1 MASTPVEDHSRDE
14 LDPDA
19 EGAVRAD
26 RLAPLRAAALEP
38 RVDWAVR
45 LRSLFDEVRGGG
57 PARWLAVTVVV
68 LAVGIG
74 VVLYLVRPASSGG
87 SGTDP
92 AASLPFARSTG
103 TTPSGSASTSDTGVA
118 GATPTTPATQ
128 IVVQAAGAVSQPGVY
143 RLAAGARVADL
154 VAAAGGLNP
163 DGDPDRVN
171 LASLLVDGARVY
183 LPHRGEVMTPA
194 PVSDGGG
201 GGAAAGGSASSAPA
215 APIDLNTATADELD
229 TLPGIGPATAAAILD
244 YRQRHGPFHS
254 VDDLAQVRGIGD
266 AKLAQL
272 RDRVRV

>member
-1 MASTPVEDHSRDE
+1 MASTSVDDHSRDE
-14 LDPDA
+14 PDLDP
-19 EGAVRAD
+19 EGMVRAD

-57 PARWLAVTVVV
+57 PARWLAVAVVALLV
-68 LAVGIG
+68 AVGAA
-74 VVLYLVRPASSGG
+74 LYLVRPASSGG
-87 SGTDP
+87 SGPDP
-92 AASLPFARSTG
+92 AASLPFARSAG
-103 TTPSGSASTSDTGVA
+103 TTPSGAGSTSDTGVA
-118 GATPTTPATQ
+118 GPTPTTVAAQ
-128 IVVQAAGAVSQPGVY
+128 IVVQAAGAVVQPGVY

-154 VAAAGGLNP
+154 VAAAGGLTP

-183 LPHRGEVMTPA
+183 LPHRGEVTPPA

-201 GGAAAGGSASSAPA
+201 GSAGGSASSAPP
-215 APIDLNTATADELD
+215 APVDLNTATADELD

-244 YRQRHGPFHS
+244 YRQRHGPFRS